1 MVVADFTIRIP
12 RLSVAISE
20 ATLVDVLVDEG
31 KRVEE
36 GEALYVVETEKVE
49 TEIAA
54 GASGT
59 VRWTGEIG
67 TVYDIGAEIG
77 LINGTD

>member
-1 MVVADFTIRIP
+1 MTFPINIP

-20 ATLVDVLVDEG
+20 ATLVETLVDDG
-31 KRVEE
+31 ATVAE
-36 GEALYVVETEKVE
+36 GEPLYVVETDKVD

-67 TVYDIGAEIG
+67 TVYPIGTQIG
-77 LINGTD
+77 VIE